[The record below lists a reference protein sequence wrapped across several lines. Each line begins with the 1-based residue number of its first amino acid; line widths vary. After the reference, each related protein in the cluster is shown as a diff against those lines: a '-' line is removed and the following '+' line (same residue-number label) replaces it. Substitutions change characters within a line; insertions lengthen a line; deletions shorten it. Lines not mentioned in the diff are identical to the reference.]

1 MRLGRDPIR
10 LRLRPEGASRA
21 PFFVG
26 ALFGV
31 PVFFMSL
38 LISSLAL
45 DIPHGKAPT
54 AAGTEAK
61 IWLAALIG
69 PAIFVG
75 LGVLALWLGR
85 FGAFVPI
92 VAAIVACLLAPG
104 RADAYLARH
113 EAAFPEGMDF
123 VKDTTAGNASS
134 RGDWENAAKD
144 AVLSISHWTLVLAV
158 LALGVAVLVVWRRPQ
173 PLAVETTAIDPIVG
187 APETVPVEP
196 QVPPE
201 H

>member
-1 MRLGRDPIR
+1 MQLGLHRI
-10 LRLRPEGASRA
+10 RLRPEGTSRA

-69 PAIFVG
+69 PAIFVC

-85 FGAFVPI
+85 FGVFLPI
-92 VAAIVACLLAPG
+92 GAAIVACLLAPG
-104 RADAYLARH
+104 RADAYIARH
-113 EAAFPEGMDF
+113 EARFPDGMDF
-123 VKDTTAGNASS
+123 VKDNTTGNASS
-134 RGDWENAAKD
+134 RGDWEHAAKD
-144 AVLSISHWTLVLAV
+144 AVVSMSHWTLVLAILAVVVALFV
-158 LALGVAVLVVWRRPQ
+158 LWRRPQ
-173 PLAVETTAIDPIVG
+173 PLELEPTGIAPIVG
-187 APETVPVEP
+187 APETVPIEP
-196 QVPPE
+196 QVPPQL
-201 H
+201 